1 MMPESPDLFEVLWE
15 LVLRTFYDAFCKYF
29 RCKGNNFFLLIF
41 IRRTDVSR
49 VIR

>member
-15 LVLRTFYDAFCKYF
+15 LVLRTFYDAFCKNF
-29 RCKGNNFFLLIF
+29 RCKGNRFFLLIF
-41 IRRTDVSR
+41 IWRTHVSR